1 MFFKKKEFEI
11 VSPMKGRL
19 ISIKDVPDVTFSEEM
34 VGKGV
39 AVIPEENE
47 IYAPADGE
55 VTTVFPTAHAIGM
68 TTKAGIDLLI
78 HIGLDTVNLKGE
90 GFEIKVKEG
99 ESVKAGDLLVVA
111 DIEKIR
117 QAGYRLESPVLIC
130 NPEQCKK
137 IVYSEP
143 AEVNKGDVVMKFLK

>member
-68 TTKAGIDLLI
+68 TTKEGIDLLI

-117 QAGYRLESPVLIC
+117 QSGYILESPVLIC
-130 NPEQCKK
+130 NQEQCKK